1 MKPVKLTIEGI
12 NSFIER
18 QELDFEAVGRSNLFC
33 ICGKTGAGKTTIFDS
48 IMLALYGRSGK
59 GNLADVVNLSLS
71 VARVVFE
78 FDANGERYSVE
89 RTIKCRAEKD
99 GEGAETGRRT
109 ATSEC
114 VLLRDG
120 EPYLKGEPATEAL
133 ERIVGLGESEFKNV
147 YLLEQGE
154 YAEFLKKTP
163 AKQTEAVGKI
173 FSLMRFGDVNKRA
186 GEKLRAAES
195 DVANI
200 ERRIADLGEDVSD
213 EALRAL
219 KSELSKLRAK
229 NTALTKDIDA
239 LRADIEKAERDR
251 DAYISAAEKA
261 KTVKELGIQLSD
273 AKARAQKAAE
283 ERDEYIKSA
292 DGSAAE
298 RLDALQVRRNELSEL
313 CALDKQF
320 AASVAE
326 YREKRGEHEKKCKAA
341 DDAAAKLSDAER
353 AQENRYAEF
362 TAALAEFKQ
371 NAERLERRS
380 ERVTEALSAFDGD
393 RDVAL
398 SAASQYEYELKS
410 EQDEYNALAVE
421 RKKYADAKTQAEKSA
436 AEFIAK
442 IEKYGQALLSARELT
457 AEAKVGAEKAERELA
472 AAQLAFRAAAVRAE
486 LKDGDVCPVCGG
498 KFCGYADGGDCDVEQ
513 KKYERDSAVAAL
525 KDAEDKESELVKF
538 SDKAKE
544 ELERAQRD
552 ADEAQKS
559 LAAADTKMAETRVQ
573 PSEYNAM
580 LTALSSAKKRAAEY
594 NSYASQYTAKKSAAV
609 ELKAVAEA
617 SAAALE
623 QAENNAR
630 ALKEKLGELC
640 GKTEVETKK
649 LDDEMTALKNK
660 ISSEQECKK
669 KLEAAAE
676 AARAA
681 VETIEA
687 SLRSASAECPVDM
700 PAFDE
705 EGYRDKRARFDEAQ
719 KQHAEREKEIALKNA
734 QEALLA
740 EKCGKLDALI
750 AERRALEKRA
760 DCYKKIAEMTK
771 AKAMLNYVAA
781 EFIEEFTS
789 IASEILAELSGGK
802 YNMDYDRENGFVAT
816 DFLNGGKPRKTDT
829 LSGGEL
835 FLASL
840 SVAIAIA
847 RAQSKGN
854 NAFFFLDEGFG
865 TLDDELIDTV
875 YGALES
881 LSKDCL
887 VGVISHAGAL
897 IDRMPS
903 CVQVI
908 EATDVSGSR
917 IEY

>member
-18 QELDFEAVGRSNLFC
+18 QELDFETVGRSNLFC

-59 GNLADVVNLSLS
+59 GNLADVVNLSLTA
-71 VARVVFE
+71 ARIVFE
-78 FDANGERYSVE
+78 FDADGERYAVE

-99 GEGAETGRRT
+99 ENGVETGRRT

-114 VLLRDG
+114 VLMRGG
-120 EPYLKGEPATEAL
+120 EPYCKGEAATETLA
-133 ERIVGLGESEFKNV
+133 RIVGLGESEFKNV

-154 YAEFLKKTP
+154 YADFLKKTP

-173 FSLMRFGDVNKRA
+173 FSLMRFGEVNKRA
-186 GEKLRAAES
+186 GEKQRAAES
-195 DVANI
+195 NVQNI
-200 ERRIADLGEDVSD
+200 DKRIADLGDDVSD
-213 EALRAL
+213 EALREL

-229 NTALTKDIDA
+229 NTALNKE
-239 LRADIEKAERDR
+239 IEQIRTELDGAERAR

-273 AKARAQKAAE
+273 AKARLEKAVA
-283 ERDEYIKSA
+283 ERDGYLKSA
-292 DGSAAE
+292 ENNGEAE
-298 RLDALQVRRNELSEL
+298 LDELQARRNELSAL
-313 CALDKQF
+313 GALDKQF
-320 AASVAE
+320 SACVAE
-326 YREKRGEHEKKCKAA
+326 YREKRAENDKRTKEYDKAA
-341 DDAAAKLSDAER
+341 AELREAER
-353 AQENRYAEF
+353 AREDGYAEF
-362 TAALAEFKQ
+362 AAAIAQFKQ
-371 NAERLERRS
+371 YAERSEERS
-380 ERVTEALSAFDGD
+380 ECVTNALSAFDGD
-393 RDVAL
+393 RE
-398 SAASQYEYELKS
+398 SAISAVSQYVYLLRSEL
-410 EQDEYNALAVE
+410 DAYNALARE
-421 RKKYADAKTQAEKSA
+421 KKRYVSAKEEAEKTA
-436 AEFIAK
+436 AALMLK
-442 IEKYGQALLSARELT
+442 IETYGKALGQASELKT
-457 AEAKVGAEKAERELA
+457 AAKAAAEKAEAELVS
-472 AAQLAFRAAAVRAE
+472 AQMNFSAAAVRAE
-486 LKDGDVCPVCGG
+486 LKAGDVCPVCGG
-498 KFCGYADGGDCDVEQ
+498 TYCGYAGGGDCDVER
-513 KKYERDSAVAAL
+513 KKAECEKAVATL
-525 KDAEDKESELVKF
+525 KEAESKESEIVKF
-538 SDKAKE
+538 SDKAKDD
-544 ELERAQRD
+544 LERAQRD
-552 ADEAQKS
+552 ADEARKS
-559 LAAADTKMAETRVQ
+559 LADTDRKMAETCVQ
-573 PSEYNAM
+573 PSAYDGM
-580 LTALSSAKKRAAEY
+580 LTALDTAKKRADEY
-594 NSYASQYTAKKSAAV
+594 GACAARSTAFATAASETKAKAT
-609 ELKAVAEA
+609 A

-623 QAENNAR
+623 DAENKAR

-640 GKTEVETKK
+640 GKTDDEIKK
-649 LDDEMTALKNK
+649 LDDAISALKQR
-660 ISSEQECKK
+660 ISSEQERKK
-669 KLEAAAE
+669 QLDGAAE

-681 VETIEA
+681 VETVEA
-687 SLRSASAECPVDM
+687 SLKAANAECPVDM
-700 PAFDE
+700 PVFDE
-705 EGYRDKRARFDEAQ
+705 EGYRDKRARYDEAV

-734 QEALLA
+734 RELLLA
-740 EKCGKLDALI
+740 EKCEKLNALI
-750 AERRALEKRA
+750 AERRSLEKRA

-781 EFIEEFTS
+781 EFIEEFTA
-789 IASEILAELSGGK
+789 IASEILSELSGGK

-908 EATDVSGSR
+908 EATDVAGSR